1 MTLDQTFK
9 ALNDPVRRKILN
21 LLKKKSMNVQ
31 EIVSCFSISQPAI
44 SRHLSVL
51 KQADLIRDERHG
63 KQVMYT
69 INTSVLEEAIL
80 WMEDLRGK
88 EHEQFSTIQKP
99 SHR

>member
-1 MTLDQTFK
+1 MALDQIFK

-63 KQVMYT
+63 KQVVYT
-69 INTSVLEEAIL
+69 INTSILEEAIL
-80 WMEDLRGK
+80 WMQDLKGN
-88 EHEQFSTIQKP
+88 EHERLSTVQKRA
-99 SHR
+99 HH